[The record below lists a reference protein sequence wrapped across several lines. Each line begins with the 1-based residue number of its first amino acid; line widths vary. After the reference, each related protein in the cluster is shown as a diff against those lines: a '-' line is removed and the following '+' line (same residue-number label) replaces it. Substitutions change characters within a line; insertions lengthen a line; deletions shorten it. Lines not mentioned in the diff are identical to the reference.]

1 MHRRYPSA
9 ALALAILTG
18 MIGQVSAEQV
28 LCRSSDTTSLAS
40 ETPLAD
46 TPADRQAFQ
55 HRGMLNT
62 IYAATQGFQQQAS
75 SLGGTN
81 SRVTLRSIPSNDG
94 SKTSHTVPD
103 NVVVA
108 ALNSHPLKNSVV
120 ELLSPPRSPDGGC
133 NTSLVDTY
141 EAIEAI
147 PDAVYGLSPKAHDNQ
162 AKKSSERDLAV
173 AKMIGRCYR
182 LLMPE
187 EFSRSESFV
196 GRHHLGSRLGS
207 IQLDDKGIC
216 TALLVGDGKHILTA
230 RHCFFATTRALP
242 ASTLRHLYFTP
253 AVGTKSYQLCAISEP
268 NALTPALVED
278 VASDQVVVRIA
289 PGLKAP
295 EQPSLPP
302 SDSLHAIEP
311 RAKDAPDITL
321 LVIYSYMP
329 AAKAI
334 FPDSTGFVVGRTD
347 KCAAVRSMS
356 GCFVDFCRAV
366 HGGSG
371 APVFDVTDPSS
382 PLTLIGTHTG
392 SGAGSK
398 NCVTPQENYNISAYI
413 RPDLKPLILPPRSP
427 SPAEASP

>member
-28 LCRSSDTTSLAS
+28 LCRPSDTTSLAS
-40 ETPLAD
+40 ETPLTD
-46 TPADRQAFQ
+46 TPGDRQAFQ
-55 HRGMLNT
+55 HRGMLTT

-81 SRVTLRSIPSNDG
+81 SRVTLRSIPPNDG

-103 NVVVA
+103 NVVAA
-108 ALNSHPLKNSVV
+108 ALKSRPIKNSIV
-120 ELLSPPRSPDGGC
+120 ELLSPPRGPDGC

-147 PDAVYGLSPKAHDNQ
+147 PGAVYGLKAKTPSVQ
-162 AKKSSERDLAV
+162 DLAV

-207 IQLDDKGIC
+207 IQLDDKGFC

-230 RHCFFATTRALP
+230 RHCFFATTTRALP

-356 GCFVDFCRAV
+356 GCFVDFCRVV

-392 SGAGSK
+392 SGAGSG